1 MVRPPTVN
9 RAQHKPRAQTDERA
23 NNSDHV
29 ACPGH
34 ATVSAVLGRG
44 RAPRSRVAYVVHVVC
59 SHAVTVQVH
68 RVARATSGRQPPPL
82 IMLRWVARTFLVPR
96 SYRGT
101 LAGIVVI
108 AVLR

>member
-1 MVRPPTVN
+1 MN
-9 RAQHKPRAQTDERA
+9 AQTIPIMLRALAMPRLVQCLGEGERR
-23 NNSDHV
+23 V
-29 ACPGH
+29 R
-34 ATVSAVLGRG
+34 VSHMLFMCF
-44 RAPRSRVAYVVHVVC
+44 C